1 MIFDDLRNFEQE
13 KSALPVPLQTG
24 LLFLQN
30 TDLASLCIGKHEI
43 DGEEIFALVSEYE
56 VEPKENRQPESHQK
70 YIDIQY
76 VVRGEEV
83 IGHSLLTSA
92 YEVVRD
98 ELATR
103 DLLFYKEA
111 MYEADMVLR
120 PGVYGIFFPNDVHRP
135 GCISSQPCKVKK
147 IVIKIA
153 DILCR
158 ENHGEV
164 AE

>member
-1 MIFDDLRNFEQE
+1 MIFGDLDKFEQE
-13 KSALPVPLQTG
+13 KNSLPAALQTG
-24 LLFLQN
+24 LFFLKH
-30 TDLASLCIGKHEI
+30 TDLASLAIGRHEI
-43 DGEEIFALVSEYE
+43 EGEDIFALVSEYE

-76 VVRGEEV
+76 VVHGEEI

-111 MYEADMVLR
+111 IYEADMILR
-120 PGVYGIFFPNDVHRP
+120 PGVYGVFFPNDVHRP
-135 GCISSQPCKVKK
+135 GCMSAQSCKVRKV
-147 IVIKIA
+147 VIKIA
-153 DILCR
+153 TACCR
-158 ENHGEV
+158 
-164 AE
+164 